1 MKKINVYFAFYILV
15 SLIVIVGL
23 LLYGPE
29 TTAVTLMLNIK
40 IFMLIV
46 IFMTLIAAA
55 YLLATWLI
63 DKLIDIKN
71 IARVDIRLKDNG
83 VKLKARGKDDQIL
96 GILFKGMFAVA
107 DELGISKDRL
117 LIVLHDAARVD
128 EEKDDDQ
135 KWRGN
140 NGLLL

>member
-1 MKKINVYFAFYILV
+1 MKKINVYFTFYILV

-40 IFMLIV
+40 IFALIV
-46 IFMTLIAAA
+46 IFMALIAAA

-63 DKLIDIKN
+63 DEIINAKS
-71 IARVDIRLKDNG
+71 IARVDIRLKDSE
-83 VKLKARGKDDQIL
+83 VKLKAKGKDDQIL
-96 GILFKGMFAVA
+96 GLLFKGTFAVA

-117 LIVLHDAARVD
+117 LIALHDAARVD
-128 EEKDDDQ
+128 EEEGED
-135 KWRGN
+135 
-140 NGLLL
+140 

>member
-1 MKKINVYFAFYILV
+1 MMKKINVYFAFYILV

-29 TTAVTLMLNIK
+29 ATTVSLLLDIK
-40 IFMLIV
+40 IFALILLY
-46 IFMTLIAAA
+46 MALIAAA

-71 IARVDIRLKDNG
+71 IARVDIRLKDDG
-83 VKLKARGKDDQIL
+83 IKLKAKGKDEQIL

-117 LIVLHDAARVD
+117 LITLHDAARVD
-128 EEKDDDQ
+128 EEEASEDED
-135 KWRGN
+135 
-140 NGLLL
+140 

>member
-1 MKKINVYFAFYILV
+1 MKKINVYFAFYVLV

-29 TTAVTLMLNIK
+29 TTAVTLMLDIK

-46 IFMTLIAAA
+46 IFMALIAAA

-63 DKLIDIKN
+63 DKLIDAKS
-71 IARVDIRLKDNG
+71 IAHVDIRLKDDA
-83 VKLKARGKDDQIL
+83 VKLKAKGKDNQIF
-96 GILFKGMFAVA
+96 GILFKGMFAIA

-117 LIVLHDAARVD
+117 LIALHDAARVD
-128 EEKDDDQ
+128 EEKDD
-135 KWRGN
+135 
-140 NGLLL
+140 

>member
-46 IFMTLIAAA
+46 IFMALIAAA

-63 DKLIDIKN
+63 DKLINAKS
-71 IARVDIRLKDNG
+71 IARVDIRLKDDG
-83 VKLKARGKDDQIL
+83 VKLKARGKDEQIL
-96 GILFKGMFAVA
+96 GIMFKGMFAVA

-117 LIVLHDAARVD
+117 LIALHDAARVD
-128 EEKDDDQ
+128 EEKDDD
-135 KWRGN
+135 
-140 NGLLL
+140 